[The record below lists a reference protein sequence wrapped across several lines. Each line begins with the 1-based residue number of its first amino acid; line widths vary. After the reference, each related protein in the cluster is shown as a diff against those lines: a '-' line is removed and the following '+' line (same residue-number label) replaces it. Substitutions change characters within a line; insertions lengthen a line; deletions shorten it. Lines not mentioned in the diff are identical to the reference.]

1 MARHAKARRKAVR
14 TWVREALLTVTAV
27 LGALSI
33 AAVAASLFCGMSLVV
48 FRTGS
53 MAPTIPTGS
62 VAIVR
67 EIPATSLRVG
77 DIAMVQRQGAALPVT
92 HRVTGIE
99 PDASTPGGVVLSMK
113 GDNNAAPDP
122 VTYPVTTAREVMFSA
137 PGLGRVLVWFRQ
149 PLLLVVMVIAVAA
162 LVTWTFWPESSTR
175 PRHPQGAAR
184 MGAQPQ

>member
-1 MARHAKARRKAVR
+1 MPRHAKPPKKAVR
-14 TWVREALLTVTAV
+14 KWVRESLLTVTAV
-27 LGALSI
+27 IGALSI
-33 AAVAASLFCGMSLVV
+33 TAVFASAFFGLSLVV

-62 VAIVR
+62 VAVVR

-99 PDASTPGGVVLSMK
+99 PDAGTPGGVVLSMK
-113 GDNNAAPDP
+113 GDNNAVPDP
-122 VTYPVTTAREVMFSA
+122 VTYPVTTAREVMFSV

-149 PLLLVVMVIAVAA
+149 PFLLVVIAIAVAA

-175 PRHPQGAAR
+175 PRPPQGTAR
-184 MGAQPQ
+184 IGAIPQ